1 MPSKIWSIS
10 TELKASV
17 PLKSR
22 CSRKCEFPACS
33 GASLREPT
41 PIQNPSAIDR
51 TEGMASVT
59 TRTPES
65 SSVSLC
71 PSAANRRLLPPVA
84 RVPGGARPAA
94 ALAAVTP
101 AAVASVTPAAI
112 SPAASARPVAT
123 PAAISRAHRRDLLG
137 RLALDLGIVRQ
148 AQPDPAALAI
158 DLHDAHGHL
167 VAAVEHALDG
177 LRTLAGRDV
186 RDVEQPVGALRELD
200 ERAERGGLHDLGR
213 RELVADLDLLGHGPD
228 PLDQGVALLA
238 ARRVD
243 EHRPVVLHVDLRV
256 ELLGEGAD
264 RLAALADDHADLL
277 GIDLDRGDPR
287 RVGRQL

>member
-10 TELKASV
+10 TELKRSV

-22 CSRKCEFPACS
+22 CSRKCEIPACS

-59 TRTPES
+59 TRTPEP

-84 RVPGGARPAA
+84 RVPGGAGPAAA

-101 AAVASVTPAAI
+101 AAVASVASVAAAALA
-112 SPAASARPVAT
+112 PAASAWPVA
-123 PAAISRAHRRDLLG
+123 A
-137 RLALDLGIVRQ
+137 
-148 AQPDPAALAI
+148 
-158 DLHDAHGHL
+158 
-167 VAAVEHALDG
+167 
-177 LRTLAGRDV
+177 
-186 RDVEQPVGALRELD
+186 
-200 ERAERGGLHDLGR
+200 
-213 RELVADLDLLGHGPD
+213 
-228 PLDQGVALLA
+228 LA

-256 ELLGEGAD
+256 ELLGQGAD

-287 RVGRQL
+287 RVGRQLRTGLGDDLVHLAEDERPPLLRLCECIAQDVKGDARDLHVHLELVDAAIR